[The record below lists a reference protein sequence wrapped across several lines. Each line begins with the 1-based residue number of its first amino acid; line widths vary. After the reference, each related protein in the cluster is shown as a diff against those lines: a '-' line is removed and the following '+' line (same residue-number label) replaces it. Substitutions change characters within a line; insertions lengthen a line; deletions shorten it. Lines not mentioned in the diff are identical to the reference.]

1 MANSSIKTN
10 KFKAKLVSVFGSQFV
25 LKSEYKDTKTKVTL
39 LDTIDNTTIEV
50 TPETLFK
57 RKSAHK
63 AVATVTV
70 LDSCMGS
77 GKSTYISQYINTHS
91 SEQYIIV
98 LPLLSECHRFAQTV
112 SDGTKASKPQLD
124 ANGKQINAAQTNPN
138 AACLIHMNFK
148 HPLSGKGKNGS
159 KLHDLKRLLDKKQN
173 IVCTHSLFNM
183 MTEDMLPLLKGYNLI
198 IDEAIECLEPYD
210 GIDLEALSSEDQT
223 WFTINKDNTITFNYQ
238 QFGSTNIKFIPQAQE
253 WIKLSDSKR
262 LLWSGAS
269 TVLKGLNCDVFN
281 FTKSSMLCTYQYNGS
296 LLDFYLKLH
305 DAVAVQVKTLAT
317 NILPS
322 SFKDKIN
329 IVSDEGMNAVG
340 DKDYALTVTRLDKDK
355 DTLSVLSTNL
365 TKFFTKENKTAVK
378 PVNRLFT
385 CFKDHKSSFENRY
398 LNQHLAFNTKAT
410 NEYADATHVAFLV
423 DLYLTPELANLN
435 NGLVN
440 KVDKDIYALNH
451 MIQFV
456 FRSAIRKGESINL
469 YIPSSRMR
477 KLFTDWLD
485 DKFVEALP
493 TIN

>member
-1 MANSSIKTN
+1 MANSTLKTN
-10 KFKAKLVSVFGSQFV
+10 KFKAKLVATFGTQYV
-25 LKSEYKDTKTKVTL
+25 LQSEYNSVKEKIKL
-39 LDTIDNTTIEV
+39 LDTFDNTIIEV

-57 RKSAHK
+57 RKSSHK
-63 AVATVTV
+63 NVATVDI

-77 GKSTYISQYINTHS
+77 GKSTHISHMINNKS
-91 SEQYIIV
+91 SEKFIIV

-112 SDGTKASKPQLD
+112 PDGTKASKPL
-124 ANGKQINAAQTNPN
+124 INAFGQQVVAVQDNPN

-159 KLHDLKRLLDKKQN
+159 KLHDLKRLLTNKQN

-183 MTEDMLPLLKGYNLI
+183 LPEDMLPLLKDYNLI

-210 GIDLEALSSEDQT
+210 DINLDALSSKDQT

-238 QFGSTNIKFIPQAQE
+238 QFGNTNIKFIPQAQE
-253 WIKLSDSKR
+253 WINLSDSKR

-305 DAVAVQVKTLAT
+305 DNVSVQVKTLST
-317 NILPS
+317 NIKPS

-329 IVSDEGMNAVG
+329 IVTDKAMNAVG
-340 DKDYALTVTRLDKDK
+340 DKDYALTVTRTDK
-355 DTLSVLSTNL
+355 DTLAALSTNL
-365 TKFFTKENKTAVK
+365 TRFFTKENKTAVK
-378 PVNRLFT
+378 PANRLFT
-385 CFKDHKSSFENRY
+385 CFKDNKSSFENRY
-398 LNQHLAFNTKAT
+398 LNQHVAFNTKAT
-410 NEYADATHVAFLV
+410 NEYSTATHVAFLV

-435 NGLVN
+435 DGLTH

-469 YIPSSRMR
+469 YIPSKRMR

-485 DKFVEALP
+485 DQYVETLP